1 MSTFNAYPVDKA
13 GIETVMRLHSVKR
26 WHMIDTTRIQTLA
39 EHSANVAL
47 LAFYIARTAP
57 QMFFGVATH
66 AAAAALV
73 HDIPE
78 VFMGDIPTITKPFLD
93 KEKIEQLERTVTLPV
108 FNVDAS
114 VTTKQM
120 IKICDLADGIRFIR
134 LHGTDITAKHARAG
148 LEAQLAKMKEQV
160 GSIFQHPSYMWPQDV
175 IDHVFGV
182 VTFYMY
188 EYS

>member
-1 MSTFNAYPVDKA
+1 MNAFNAYPLDKA

-26 WHMIDTTRIQTLA
+26 WHMIDTTRTQTLA
-39 EHSANVAL
+39 EHSANVAM

-57 QMFFGVATH
+57 TMFFGAAVN

-78 VFMGDIPTITKPFLD
+78 VFVGDIPTMTKPYLD
-93 KEKIEQLERTVTLPV
+93 KEKIQALENMVTLPI
-108 FNVDAS
+108 FKVDAR
-114 VTTKQM
+114 TDTQTM

-134 LHGTDITAKHARAG
+134 LHGVDVTAKHAQAG
-148 LEAQLAKMKEQV
+148 LEAQFENMRELVAVQQNPV
-160 GSIFQHPSYMWPQDV
+160 WPENV
-175 IDHVFGV
+175 VNHVFATA
-182 VTFYMY
+182 TFYAY

>member
-57 QMFFGVATH
+57 RMFFGDAVS

-78 VFMGDIPTITKPFLD
+78 VFIGDIPTMTKPYLD
-93 KEKIEQLERTVTLPV
+93 GDKIDALESIVTLPA
-108 FNVDAS
+108 FNVDAGS
-114 VTTKQM
+114 DTKVM

-134 LHGTDITAKHARAG
+134 LHGVDATAKHAQAG
-148 LEAQLAKMKEQV
+148 LEQQLENMKQQV
-160 GSIFQHPSYMWPQDV
+160 SSDDHPWPPDV
-175 IDHVFGV
+175 IKHVFSI
-182 VTFYMY
+182 VTFYAH